1 MQDFSP
7 GGGGGRGCICMSV
20 HLLGFLMKF
29 FYEQETSDLPILMCS
44 FKAIMTFNLIPVHP
58 QHESLGM
65 RPSGAGHLEQAIWSR
80 PFGAG
85 HLERAIW
92 RGPFGAGH
100 LERAIWSRLFGAGQ
114 HAD

>member
-7 GGGGGRGCICMSV
+7 GGGGGGGCMCMSV

-44 FKAIMTFNLIPVHP
+44 FKAIMTFNLIPVHT

-65 RPSGAGHLEQAIWSR
+65 RP
-80 PFGAG
+80 FGAG
-85 HLERAIW
+85 HLEK
-92 RGPFGAGH
+92 
-100 LERAIWSRLFGAGQ
+100 AIWSRPIWSRPIWSRPARRIDYTVFTFRN
-114 HAD
+114 